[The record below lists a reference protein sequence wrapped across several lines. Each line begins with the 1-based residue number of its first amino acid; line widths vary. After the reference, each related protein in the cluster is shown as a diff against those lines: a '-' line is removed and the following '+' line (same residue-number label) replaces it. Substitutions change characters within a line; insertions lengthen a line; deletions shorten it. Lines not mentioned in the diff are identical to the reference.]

1 MNCGPLQRPPNSPRI
16 SGRSAR
22 RPTSHTRRPPRSAP
36 VLAMTSS
43 TSPAGMSPAWCKPP
57 ARVVIRAGDGPVERH
72 HRMDEDVPILTSA
85 IVLDNKTTARGPSSS
100 VQQTP
105 VRQAFCRT
113 MRAAHPRELRAHQ
126 RKHEGGCPPALHV
139 RSGFRHKQVWLPTLG
154 RGRKHERTTT
164 AAGFC
169 GSSGAVMWPVAGRGV
184 ASGPRA
190 VVTAAVGP
198 GAGLRLT
205 LRQRLDS
212 RCACYFLAGSK

>member
-113 MRAAHPRELRAHQ
+113 MRAAHPREPRAHQ
-126 RKHEGGCPPALHV
+126 RKHEGRCPPALHV

-154 RGRKHERTTT
+154 RGRKRASGFPRLGGHSWPAPGCPSPEQSRSRESRRRTVRAAHER
-164 AAGFC
+164 AC
-169 GSSGAVMWPVAGRGV
+169 DGRRTRPDGRHGR
-184 ASGPRA
+184 S
-190 VVTAAVGP
+190 VTV
-198 GAGLRLT
+198 R
-205 LRQRLDS
+205 
-212 RCACYFLAGSK
+212 